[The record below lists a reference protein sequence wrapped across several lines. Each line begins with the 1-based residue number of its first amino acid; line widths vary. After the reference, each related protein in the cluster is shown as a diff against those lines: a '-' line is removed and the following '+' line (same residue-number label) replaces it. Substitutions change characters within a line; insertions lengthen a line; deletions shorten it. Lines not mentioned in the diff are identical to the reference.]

1 MNTINF
7 FTLLIGF
14 SILYFS
20 WRRFSHHYLE
30 LDFKFKIYELRD
42 RVRNM
47 VVDGVIEK
55 DAWIFDYFDVTLSKI
70 ANESYFISLP
80 FVILIDGNHEDDIKE
95 MKKITSKL
103 DYECKK
109 IPELSIIRDELHK
122 TVNVYIF
129 KQHKYSFTHCLI
141 IVINVFSSMKLGF
154 FKKLQK
160 KYAIEE
166 NTKNIFIYPET
177 SAALAYC

>member
-1 MNTINF
+1 MNTINLF
-7 FTLLIGF
+7 SALIGF
-14 SILYFS
+14 SVLYFS

-30 LDFKFKIYELRD
+30 LDFKFKLYELRD

-47 VVDGVIEK
+47 IIDNTIEK
-55 DAWIFDYFDVTLSKI
+55 DAWIFNYFDVTLSKI

-80 FVILIDGNHEDDIKE
+80 FVILIDSNHEDDVKE
-95 MKKITSKL
+95 MKKISSKL

-109 IPELSIIRDELHK
+109 TPELAKIREELHFA
-122 TVNVYIF
+122 VNTYIF
-129 KQHKYSFTHCLI
+129 EQHKYSFTHYLI
-141 IVINVFSSMKLGF
+141 LAIDIFSSMKLGF
-154 FKKLQK
+154 FRKLQK

-166 NTKNIFIYPET
+166 NTKNIFVYPET